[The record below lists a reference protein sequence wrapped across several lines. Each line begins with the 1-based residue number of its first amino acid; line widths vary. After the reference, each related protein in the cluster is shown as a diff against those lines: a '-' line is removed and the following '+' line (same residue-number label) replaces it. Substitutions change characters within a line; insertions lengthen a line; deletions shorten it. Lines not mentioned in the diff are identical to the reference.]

1 MSGNFEKGESFP
13 SLMKIFVGYDSRED
27 IAFKTCKQSILDA
40 SKYPNSVEVI
50 PLKINDLRKT
60 GLYARE
66 EDKLGSTEFTFTR
79 FLIPHLM
86 DYKGWALFCDCD
98 FIFREDVKTLYFS
111 LNPSLKAR
119 LNASL
124 LSQMT

>member
-60 GLYARE
+60 GIYERE
-66 EDKLGSTEFTFTR
+66 EDSYSQYITYSTALSLSYASLGLLGLFLTFLKLTYVPIFIILISCLLVL
-79 FLIPHLM
+79 FLI
-86 DYKGWALFCDCD
+86 D
-98 FIFREDVKTLYFS
+98 FYRKKI
-111 LNPSLKAR
+111 
-119 LNASL
+119 
-124 LSQMT
+124 